1 MNRPFIALFA
11 LCACL
16 SGLAIGIVAARK
28 GHLTRVKAASTAH
41 ASLAAPAK
49 LMEASAAADDAEGAD
64 GARVIRFA
72 SNGQPAPPFLIQDL
86 NGNTISTAAWQG
98 KVVLMNFWA
107 TWCPPCREE
116 IPILIELTKKYP
128 DQLVVIGV
136 SMDDGPAEEVKDV
149 AASAGINYPIVMRSL
164 ELVKGYGGVPA
175 LPTSFLINKEGR
187 VVQKHVGLFPGGVYE
202 IEVRALLGLPVDA
215 TIETFEDTGQ
225 IFLKNA
231 ERATE
236 LPDVDFT
243 GLTPEQRK
251 LALKRLNSESC
262 NCGCTLT
269 LAQCRMNDT
278 SCPVSKGLAAKIV
291 KEILAGS
298 PAPTASPASPHSAS
312 D

>member
-49 LMEASAAADDAEGAD
+49 LMEASAAADGAEGGD
-64 GARVIRFA
+64 SARVIRFA

-136 SMDDGPAEEVKDV
+136 SMDDGPAEEVKDF

-278 SCPVSKGLAAKIV
+278 SCPVSKALAAKIV

-298 PAPTASPASPHSAS
+298 PAPAASSAPPHSAS
-312 D
+312 F